1 MGLPMR
7 HPEAGAQDW
16 ADLRRRL
23 QRCAEA
29 LTGSPESAD
38 ELAQQTLATL
48 LARRPDKASHL
59 GYARRTLVR
68 VWLDQQRSSRR
79 QVIRATRL
87 AVSRARWHLDG
98 NPESDREQV
107 RRIQDAA
114 ATLPPRQRA
123 VLVLR
128 VVEGLE
134 YARIAEVLE
143 CSVASA
149 RSSLHLAR
157 TRLRQALGEGP

>member
-1 MGLPMR
+1 MR
-7 HPEAGAQDW
+7 HPDAGGQDW

-23 QRCAEA
+23 QGCALA
-29 LTGSPESAD
+29 LTGSPEAAD

-48 LARRPDKASHL
+48 LARRPEKASHL

-68 VWLDQQRSSRR
+68 LWLDQQRSSRR
-79 QVIRATRL
+79 QVIRAARL

-98 NPESDREQV
+98 DPESDREQV
-107 RRIQDAA
+107 RRIQEAA

-134 YARIAEVLE
+134 YDRIADLLE
-143 CSVASA
+143 CSVDSA

-157 TRLRQALGEGP
+157 ARLRQALGDAP

>member
-1 MGLPMR
+1 M
-7 HPEAGAQDW
+7 
-16 ADLRRRL
+16 
-23 QRCAEA
+23 
-29 LTGSPESAD
+29 
-38 ELAQQTLATL
+38 
-48 LARRPDKASHL
+48 
-59 GYARRTLVR
+59 R

-79 QVIRATRL
+79 QLIRASRL